1 MNGPGAGTLIR
12 RKASTIQT
20 LTLPPRSLLLVLAA
34 GFGGAALL
42 ALPSRPVAAQAPAAP
57 ASAQAPKPKPPATGM
72 VTIESDVQQADNQNG
87 IVTATGN
94 VRIVYADR
102 GMTATSRQAQYFSN
116 EGRLVLTGDVDVID
130 TDGQRLRA
138 ERVVYQLDSERLL
151 AEPPTG
157 KQVFSKFRLQ
167 QGTAK
172 PAPAKP

>member
-1 MNGPGAGTLIR
+1 LSTL
-12 RKASTIQT
+12 KASTIPT
-20 LTLPPRSLLLVLAA
+20 LTLPHRPLLVALAA
-34 GFGGAALL
+34 GLAAASLL
-42 ALPSRPVAAQAPAAP
+42 VVPARPVGAQAPAGK
-57 ASAQAPKPKPPATGM
+57 SAAPKAKPVPTGM

-102 GMTATSRQAQYFSN
+102 GMTATSRQAQYFSK

-138 ERVVYQLDSERLL
+138 EKLVYLLDSERML
-151 AEPPTG
+151 AEPPAG

-167 QGTAK
+167 QQGSARPAAGK
-172 PAPAKP
+172 P

>member
-1 MNGPGAGTLIR
+1 MSTL
-12 RKASTIQT
+12 KASTIST
-20 LTLPPRSLLLVLAA
+20 LTLPPRPLLFVLAA
-34 GFGGAALL
+34 GFVGAALL
-42 ALPSRPVAAQAPAAP
+42 VLPSRPVAAQAPAAQ
-57 ASAQAPKPKPPATGM
+57 AQTPRPKTPATGM

-138 ERVVYQLDSERLL
+138 ERLVYQLDSERML
-151 AEPPTG
+151 AEPPAG

-167 QGTAK
+167 QQGTAK
-172 PAPAKP
+172 PATAKP

>member
-1 MNGPGAGTLIR
+1 MSTL
-12 RKASTIQT
+12 KASTIST
-20 LTLPPRSLLLVLAA
+20 LTLPPRPLLFVLAA
-34 GFGGAALL
+34 GFVGAALL
-42 ALPSRPVAAQAPAAP
+42 VLPSSPVAAQAPAAT
-57 ASAQAPKPKPPATGM
+57 AQAPKPKAPATGM

-138 ERVVYQLDSERLL
+138 ERLVYQLDSERML
-151 AEPPTG
+151 AEPPAG

-167 QGTAK
+167 QQGTSKPDAAK
-172 PAPAKP
+172 PAPPKP

>member
-1 MNGPGAGTLIR
+1 MSTL
-12 RKASTIQT
+12 KASTIST
-20 LTLPPRSLLLVLAA
+20 LTLPPRPLLIVLAA
-34 GFGGAALL
+34 GCVGAALL
-42 ALPSRPVAAQAPAAP
+42 VLPSRPVAAQAPAAT
-57 ASAQAPKPKPPATGM
+57 AQAPRPKAPATGM

-138 ERVVYQLDSERLL
+138 ERLVYQLDSERML
-151 AEPPTG
+151 AEPPAG

-167 QGTAK
+167 QQGTSKPDAAK
-172 PAPAKP
+172 PAPPKP

>member
-1 MNGPGAGTLIR
+1 MSTS
-12 RKASTIQT
+12 KASTIST
-20 LTLPPRSLLLVLAA
+20 LTLPHRPLLFVLAA
-34 GFGGAALL
+34 GLVGAALL
-42 ALPSRPVAAQAPAAP
+42 ALPSRPVAAQAPAATP
-57 ASAQAPKPKPPATGM
+57 QAPRAKPSATGM

-138 ERVVYQLDSERLL
+138 ERLVYQLDSERML
-151 AEPPTG
+151 AEPPAG

-167 QGTAK
+167 QQGSAK
-172 PAPAKP
+172 PATPKP

>member
-1 MNGPGAGTLIR
+1 MSTL
-12 RKASTIQT
+12 KASTIST
-20 LTLPPRSLLLVLAA
+20 LTLPPRPLLLVLAA
-34 GFGGAALL
+34 GFVGAALL
-42 ALPSRPVAAQAPAAP
+42 VLPSRPVAAQAPAAT
-57 ASAQAPKPKPPATGM
+57 AQTPRPKTPATGM

-138 ERVVYQLDSERLL
+138 ERLVYQLDSERML
-151 AEPPTG
+151 AEPPAG

-167 QGTAK
+167 QQGSAK
-172 PAPAKP
+172 PATPKP

>member
-1 MNGPGAGTLIR
+1 LSTL
-12 RKASTIQT
+12 KASTIST
-20 LTLPPRSLLLVLAA
+20 LTLPPRPLLFVLAA
-34 GFGGAALL
+34 GFVGAALL
-42 ALPSRPVAAQAPAAP
+42 VLPSHPVAAQAPAAT
-57 ASAQAPKPKPPATGM
+57 AQTPRPKTPATGM

-138 ERVVYQLDSERLL
+138 ERLVYQLDSERML
-151 AEPPTG
+151 AEPPAG

-167 QGTAK
+167 QQGTSKPDAAK
-172 PAPAKP
+172 PATPKP

>member
-1 MNGPGAGTLIR
+1 M
-12 RKASTIQT
+12 
-20 LTLPPRSLLLVLAA
+20 TLPRRPLLFTLATGLVA
-34 GFGGAALL
+34 AALL
-42 ALPSRPVAAQAPAAP
+42 ALPSRPVAAQAPAA
-57 ASAQAPKPKPPATGM
+57 QAPAPRAKTPATGM

-138 ERVVYQLDSERLL
+138 ERLVYQLDSERMV
-151 AEPPTG
+151 AEPPAG
-157 KQVFSKFRLQ
+157 KQVFSRFRLQ
-167 QGTAK
+167 QQGSGNPGASK
-172 PAPAKP
+172 PATTKP

>member
-1 MNGPGAGTLIR
+1 MNGQGAGTLSTC
-12 RKASTIQT
+12 KASTIST
-20 LTLPPRSLLLVLAA
+20 LTLPPRPLLFVLAA
-34 GFGGAALL
+34 GFVGAALL
-42 ALPSRPVAAQAPAAP
+42 VLPSRPVAAQAPP
-57 ASAQAPKPKPPATGM
+57 PKAPATGM

-138 ERVVYQLDSERLL
+138 ERLVYQLDSERML
-151 AEPPTG
+151 AEPPAG

-167 QGTAK
+167 QQGTAK
-172 PAPAKP
+172 PATTKP

>member
-1 MNGPGAGTLIR
+1 MSTL
-12 RKASTIQT
+12 KALTFYT
-20 LTLPPRSLLLVLAA
+20 LTLPPRPLLFVLAA
-34 GFGGAALL
+34 GLAAAALQVI
-42 ALPSRPVAAQAPAAP
+42 PTRPVAAQAPADT
-57 ASAQAPKPKPPATGM
+57 AQAPRTKAAATGM
-72 VTIESDVQQADNQNG
+72 VTIESDQQQADNQNG

-138 ERVVYQLDSERLL
+138 ERLVYLLDSERMV
-151 AEPPTG
+151 AEPPAG

-167 QGTAK
+167 QQGSAK
-172 PAPAKP
+172 PAQAKPAISKP